1 MKFPSLIFLYISA
14 IHQKSHTVVQH
25 KAFISSLRH
34 SIVSLVWNRSQQFRS
49 PQRFHWFTAE
59 DYSHYTPHTHTHIT
73 ISLFDWGGLC
83 FSEVM
88 EDQCWLHGIIIW
100 GIRLAYL
107 SPIELSHEC
116 SGEGWLRIDNPSRSS
131 CEFQEARRENGGKRE
146 WNSGEILTLNVAPKT
161 IFIPNE

>member
-1 MKFPSLIFLYISA
+1 MQYIRNPTLLYSTKHLSVLCA
-14 IHQKSHTVVQH
+14 TPLSHWSEIDH
-25 KAFISSLRH
+25 SSSGVLKTFTD
-34 SIVSLVWNRSQQFRS
+34 SQQKII
-49 PQRFHWFTAE
+49 PTTH
-59 DYSHYTPHTHTHIT
+59 HTHTHT
-73 ISLFDWGGLC
+73 HHHQSFWLEGLC

-100 GIRLAYL
+100 GIRLAYR

-116 SGEGWLRIDNPSRSS
+116 SGEGWLKIDYPSRSS
-131 CEFQEARRENGGKRE
+131 CEFQETRRENGGKRE